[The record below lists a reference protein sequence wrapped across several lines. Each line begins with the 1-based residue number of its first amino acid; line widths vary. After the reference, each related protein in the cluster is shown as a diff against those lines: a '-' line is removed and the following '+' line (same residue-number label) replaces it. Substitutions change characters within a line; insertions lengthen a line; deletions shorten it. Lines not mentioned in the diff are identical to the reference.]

1 MQNPTASR
9 PDAVGLA
16 SSPENASS
24 QEGSHPV
31 ADVLAEFEDP
41 LSDPVILSF
50 ANCLRSGLLCAWRRV
65 PAAALR
71 AGASAATAP
80 TSTTTQWPGAAF
92 DSGTPSLNAPTRLNG
107 MPAVTSTCASAS
119 TGVAQRIADSSS
131 GGTSDP
137 WDAELL
143 AGPAVAKELWIYW
156 YGDEPDNLRDVIA
169 PELKGV
175 RYGVQYIYSYI
186 VTHAARRFWRPV
198 PLICAHFI
206 SR

>member
-1 MQNPTASR
+1 MRNQTPSR
-9 PDAVGLA
+9 PDAIGFA
-16 SSPENASS
+16 CSPENATS

-65 PAAALR
+65 PASVLR
-71 AGASAATAP
+71 AAATAP

-107 MPAVTSTCASAS
+107 MPAATSTG
-119 TGVAQRIADSSS
+119 TAQRIPDSSS
-131 GGTSDP
+131 GDTSDL

-143 AGPAVAKELWIYW
+143 AGPAVAKELWIFW

-175 RYGVQYIYSYI
+175 RYGVQYMYI
-186 VTHAARRFWRPV
+186 VHVTRWFLAPV
-198 PLICAHFI
+198 
-206 SR
+206 R